1 MLVSRISMNVA
12 SVTVTAIIH
21 GSTSPFSFRI
31 FDSTLLMLMLMLRT
45 SPGRL
50 SARSAGQDGR
60 VDVHPGPQ
68 YRFLRRDAVQHDL
81 HGDSLHHF
89 YEVARSVF
97 GRQQAQ
103 PRASGAGDGVHASG
117 KSLAVRVHLD
127 FSFLPWPHF
136 GQLRSEE
143 HTSEL
148 QSQFHLVCRLLLEK
162 KNR

>member
-12 SVTVTAIIH
+12 RVTVTAIIH
-21 GSTSPFSFRI
+21 GLTSPFSFRI
-31 FDSTLLMLMLMLRT
+31 FDSTFLMLMLRT
-45 SPGRL
+45 SLGRL

-97 GRQQAQ
+97 GRCART
-103 PRASGAGDGVHASG
+103 PTPPAGGA
-117 KSLAVRVHLD
+117 
-127 FSFLPWPHF
+127 P
-136 GQLRSEE
+136 
-143 HTSEL
+143 
-148 QSQFHLVCRLLLEK
+148 
-162 KNR
+162 